1 MRKDRRQAA
10 LHRVA
15 TRRDMLI
22 AISIA
27 VGVIAVFGVLATLI
41 FAALDMPL
49 LYPLLLTIATLMIY
63 AAALVVWWFIHK
75 HRNRAILDYSITTLL
90 DSPVGRVIQKMS
102 VPVVACDDK
111 WLLFWYNEALEKVFR
126 AAADGDNAEQWGQG
140 SCLPFRSGSDYLE
153 LAGHTYRAEKI
164 QVSSEN
170 KKYQFFVLV
179 DCTDL
184 LAVQKAYHNER
195 TSVAYI
201 VIDSVEEMTQYVS
214 ESVRDALGQ
223 VDDTLKDWVSRM
235 NGVLRSYDNDKYIAL
250 LDTEQLEACIDQ
262 RFSVLDE
269 IRSIRVGDGVSITVS
284 MGISNVEGSLEF
296 RQKQAQS
303 ALDMALQRGGDQVVY
318 KSDKGVEF
326 FGGRTKAVCKRSN
339 VKARAISAQISSMI
353 CRATNVVIMGHAR
366 PDFDSF
372 AACVGV
378 AKLAD
383 ACNVPY
389 HIVVD
394 KGCKTIVP
402 CLSIALDVPYLR
414 DKFISAKEGIERI
427 KNDTLLIVCD
437 VNNFAISES
446 NDVAKKARTIVVID
460 HHIKKEE
467 LPATVKLS
475 YIEPTA
481 SSASELVTELLEH
494 SASLIQLVPEEAE
507 LLLGGILL
515 DTQQFRRNTGTRTF
529 AVAQYLR
536 GQGADT
542 TSASNMF
549 RDELTDLIKEANFL
563 SSVKIYD
570 EIAIATF
577 DNESEAGSQV
587 LASKVADK
595 LLTIKGV
602 EASFALIRMKNSISI
617 SGRSHGHINVQL
629 ILEELKGG
637 GHYDSA
643 GAQVETT
650 DMTEALALLRKSI
663 EKFKENKH

>member
-1 MRKDRRQAA
+1 
-10 LHRVA
+10 
-15 TRRDMLI
+15 MLI
-22 AISIA
+22 AVLIA
-27 VGVIAVFGVLATLI
+27 VAIIVAFGVFATLV
-41 FAALDMPL
+41 FAALEMPL
-49 LYPLLLTIATLMIY
+49 IYPLILTVSILALYGATLF
-63 AAALVVWWFIHK
+63 VWRIAHK
-75 HRNRAILDYSITTLL
+75 HRNRAVLDYSITTLL

-111 WLLFWYNEALEKVFR
+111 GVLYWYNEALEKAFR
-126 AAADGDNAEQWGQG
+126 DAEEDANGERWGQG
-140 SCLPFRSGSDYLE
+140 STLPFRSGFDYLR

-179 DCTDL
+179 DCTEL

-195 TSVAYI
+195 TAVAYI

-214 ESVRDALGQ
+214 ESVRDALGK
-223 VDDTLKDWVSRM
+223 VDDTLKNWFGSM
-235 NGVLRSYDNDKYIAL
+235 NGVVRSYDNDKYVAL
-250 LDTEQLEACIDQ
+250 LDTEQLELCIEQ
-262 RFSVLDE
+262 RFDVLDK

-284 MGISNVEGSLEF
+284 IGISNAEGSLET

-303 ALDMALQRGGDQVVY
+303 ALDMAIQRGGDQVVY

-372 AACVGV
+372 AACIGI
-378 AKLAD
+378 AKLVEAN
-383 ACNVPY
+383 NVPY

-394 KGCKTIVP
+394 KSSKTIAP
-402 CLSIALDVPYLR
+402 CFALAYDVPHLR
-414 DKFISAKEGIERI
+414 DKFVSAKEGMERI

-437 VNNFAISES
+437 VNNFSISES
-446 NDVAKKARTIVVID
+446 ADIAKKARTIVVID

-467 LPATVKLS
+467 LPASVKLS

-481 SSASELVTELLEH
+481 SSAAELVAELLEY
-494 SASLIQLVPEEAE
+494 SSSLIQLAPEEAE

-549 RDELTDLIKEANFL
+549 RDELSDLIREANFL

-570 EIAIATF
+570 EVAIATF
-577 DNESEAGSQV
+577 DVESEAGSQV

-602 EASFALIRMKNSISI
+602 EASFALIRLKNGISI

-650 DMTEALALLRKSI
+650 DMAEALTMLKKSI